1 MIPINIWIV
10 EDDSVFRRS
19 LERIVSRNSQITCTQ
34 AFPSCIPFLKAVE
47 SEELPDL
54 VLMDLGLPKMSGTEG
69 IRKLNALAPDVAVM
83 VLTTFKEKASVM
95 EALDAGA
102 AGYLLKT
109 ATGAEIIKG
118 IQDIFMGQSPLSPQV
133 AKVVLEEMRKPAP
146 VEEFNLSDREVEVL
160 EKLAEGLAIQEIG
173 DALGIT
179 LRTAHFHLG
188 NIYKKLD
195 VPSQT
200 GAVAKALRTGIIG

>member
-1 MIPINIWIV
+1 MWH
-10 EDDSVFRRS
+10 
-19 LERIVSRNSQITCTQ
+19 L
-34 AFPSCIPFLKAVE
+34 
-47 SEELPDL
+47 DL
-54 VLMDLGLPKMSGTEG
+54 VVMDLGLPKMSGTEG